1 MIFQAGDFHPDALTK
16 SAQKVKFLIKS
27 VTSQDVETTSKFPT
41 NTVRIKQRRRHQD
54 LRRHQ
59 NSRLKEVLRRFDGLT
74 ASQSLNELTGFL
86 DSGGGGGK
94 KKQSNNN
101 VSFGRGWI
109 LSNWYANVSS
119 KPSRTKV
126 NFRILFTPAGNGID
140 LVVPVESIRAISER
154 FANTAYGFF
163 LARLPGYSLFDLAL
177 WMVKFSINLTNIEF
191 VYRREERKDGR
202 GV

>member
-59 NSRLKEVLRRFDGLT
+59 NSRLKEVLRRFD
-74 ASQSLNELTGFL
+74 AGFL

-109 LSNWYANVSS
+109 LVQL
-119 KPSRTKV
+119 R
-126 NFRILFTPAGNGID
+126 
-140 LVVPVESIRAISER
+140 
-154 FANTAYGFF
+154 
-163 LARLPGYSLFDLAL
+163 
-177 WMVKFSINLTNIEF
+177 
-191 VYRREERKDGR
+191 
-202 GV
+202 